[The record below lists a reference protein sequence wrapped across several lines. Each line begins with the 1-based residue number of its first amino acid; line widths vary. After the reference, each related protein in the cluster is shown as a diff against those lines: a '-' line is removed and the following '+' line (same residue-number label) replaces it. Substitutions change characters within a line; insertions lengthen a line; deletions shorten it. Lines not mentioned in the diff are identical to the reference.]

1 MYTYVTI
8 EITIKVIKYVQISY
22 SYLIWIIF
30 TRFTLI
36 CSFLCKINI
45 STCTWERNVFKLGT
59 AREFYHTVYTLQTEI
74 KHSTSYDLIN
84 IFSEK
89 KKSKNFDAQSGMVQE
104 SLFCSK
110 IIILFL
116 HLELQLFFCCQRVYV
131 FIKIHTRLKCSVL
144 ILYITLDCIS
154 PSDSDVC
161 KQGHNKFNS

>member
-1 MYTYVTI
+1 MNYIHKVHTSLLISVQDKYQYLRKECI
-8 EITIKVIKYVQISY
+8 QIGNSKGILPHGIHITDWNKTLHILWSNQH
-22 SYLIWIIF
+22 IF
-30 TRFTLI
+30 R
-36 CSFLCKINI
+36 
-45 STCTWERNVFKLGT
+45 
-59 AREFYHTVYTLQTEI
+59 
-74 KHSTSYDLIN
+74 
-84 IFSEK
+84 K
-89 KKSKNFDAQSGMVQE
+89 KKSKNFDAQSGMVEE